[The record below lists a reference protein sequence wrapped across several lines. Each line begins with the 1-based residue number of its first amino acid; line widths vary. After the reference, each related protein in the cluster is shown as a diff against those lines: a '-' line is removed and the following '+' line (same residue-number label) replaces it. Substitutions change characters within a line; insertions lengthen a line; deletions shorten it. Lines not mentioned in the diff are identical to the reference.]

1 MATYFASDGSYGD
14 ADGIEIHDTDNWTD
28 AMWQAIDEATD
39 NRRPSLSDH
48 FAEGKHEFN
57 PDNDSLCDECDLKE
71 EQLSKPE

>member
-14 ADGIEIHDTDNWTD
+14 ADGIEIHDTDNWTE
-28 AMWQAIDEATD
+28 AMWDAIDVATD

-57 PDNDSLCDECDLKE
+57 PEYDNQCDVCDLKE
-71 EQLSKPE
+71 EQLPKPE